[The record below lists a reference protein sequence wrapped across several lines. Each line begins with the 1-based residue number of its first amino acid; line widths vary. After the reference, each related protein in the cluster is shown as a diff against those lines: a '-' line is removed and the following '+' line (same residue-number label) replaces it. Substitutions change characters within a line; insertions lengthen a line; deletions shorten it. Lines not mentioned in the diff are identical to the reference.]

1 MDAVIDFLNTIF
13 WGYVLIYGLLGVG
26 IYFTIRLGFIQFR
39 HFFEFFR
46 VVKGSRSS
54 DKAGISPL
62 QALTV
67 SLASRVGTGN
77 LAGVAVALSLGGPG
91 AIFWMWMVALV
102 GMATAYAEST
112 LAQLYKIRNE
122 DGDYRGGPAFYIAR
136 GLGAPWAGA
145 LFSLALILSFG
156 LIFNAVQA
164 NSIAGAVEQAFG
176 FDRLWVGIAVAVLAG
191 IIVFGGIRS
200 IARVAE
206 VVVPF
211 MAVAYLVVALYV
223 LVVHITEV
231 PAMLALIVRSAFGFE
246 EVTGGVAAGLL
257 AAMLNGVKRGLFSNE
272 AGMGSAP
279 NIAAVATPDP
289 HHPSSQGLVQ
299 GPGVFIDTLLIC
311 TATALMI
318 LLSGVYTPG
327 QEVDGITLTQSA
339 LTAHIGSFG
348 GTFVA
353 IAIFFFAFTS
363 IIGNLSYAENA
374 MTFLGAG
381 GKIGMTF
388 IRLFA
393 LAMVLWGSLQSVA
406 TVFNTADASMGLM
419 ATINLIAILALSGTV
434 VKLTKDYFA
443 QKRTGLE
450 PTFDND
456 LYPELKGKIDSTI
469 WTMNGDIG
477 PRR

>member
-1 MDAVIDFLNTIF
+1 MSLLRKPLATS
-13 WGYVLIYGLLGVG
+13 GLV
-26 IYFTIRLGFIQFR
+26 
-39 HFFEFFR
+39 H
-46 VVKGSRSS
+46 
-54 DKAGISPL
+54 DISPEDAGWTYVGFKL
-62 QALTV
+62 YRLSPGESV
-67 SLASRVGTGN
+67 SG
-77 LAGVAVALSLGGPG
+77 SLG
-91 AIFWMWMVALV
+91 
-102 GMATAYAEST
+102 
-112 LAQLYKIRNE
+112 
-122 DGDYRGGPAFYIAR
+122 
-136 GLGAPWAGA
+136 
-145 LFSLALILSFG
+145 
-156 LIFNAVQA
+156 
-164 NSIAGAVEQAFG
+164 
-176 FDRLWVGIAVAVLAG
+176 
-191 IIVFGGIRS
+191 
-200 IARVAE
+200 
-206 VVVPF
+206 
-211 MAVAYLVVALYV
+211 
-223 LVVHITEV
+223 
-231 PAMLALIVRSAFGFE
+231 
-246 EVTGGVAAGLL
+246 
-257 AAMLNGVKRGLFSNE
+257 SNE
-272 AGMGSAP
+272 AILVMVEGKAAIRAADTDWGVLGERMDVFEKTPPHCLYVP
-279 NIAAVATPDP
+279 NGKDWAAVAETPC
-289 HHPSSQGLVQ
+289 
-299 GPGVFIDTLLIC
+299 TLAVCL
-311 TATALMI
+311 A
-318 LLSGVYTPG
+318 PG
-327 QEVDGITLTQSA
+327 QSGHEARRLGPDGITLTQSA